1 MLKILNVIP
10 ILDHPRTLFSP
21 HPHLPPLRT
30 RPAMPV
36 ARKGSNPVPVP
47 SRTNTATARVPQ
59 LGRDVLDPFARH
71 NMPIPPQFADDVKYM
86 PTPRGS
92 PKTGAKALPS
102 DAQLPAQSSKVK
114 PPGSPSKKSKT
125 KKKQSQKS
133 SLPAELVHARP
144 RTSKPKSS
152 GSRWP
157 FELWILSFFAIYIL
171 AVCPSDSRLEHPICR
186 ALDSYQTYIP
196 YKYLRYKLDNA
207 LGHPYVAP
215 VVHQTAPYYHKAVHA
230 STPLVM
236 QAQTRWKRHVVPT
249 VSRTASR
256 MERWATP
263 YALAAADAWHL
274 RVDPYTYRL
283 GRALRPYRRQAEKY
297 TLITI
302 RRMYLAWRAAEPR
315 LTAAWEAL
323 MTVPPKV
330 LNLALAAWEEYVD
343 PPVRKMWARVE
354 ELAAGKGKTQRRKP
368 QPTFGAY
375 AQPVED
381 ACDDDDEIGENIAVE
396 AVDAPPAAPASQPPP
411 PASTPAAADDVDS
424 FLADLLNDP
433 EDQAQSPE
441 PAQEPEP
448 EPSVSEEELAR
459 QRRLANIEK
468 AKDKRA
474 KFEEDF
480 KEWQAKL
487 ERTIKEQTDDFIKT
501 LEQERV
507 EVYRAFTGKDSRLLS
522 DVKALEDELTLALKS
537 MNVYLEKISKE
548 AKPQELPQLWAKLVD
563 KVHTKVETRIQ
574 ATENVVEELWQ
585 GVQNLE
591 QGIIN
596 RAHEPIHFVSED
608 AQAQLGMPLAWLE
621 DVTPADW
628 RRFHDMK
635 EYVKGIRQK
644 FVEMQEGEHPQSPA
658 DPIVALFKRTQA
670 DVQDILTGFEVQ
682 FNEIRRRG
690 EASFRQP
697 ETAARPAPPPSDTI
711 IPLIGRGKEEVEH
724 ALRHE
729 EL

>member
-1 MLKILNVIP
+1 
-10 ILDHPRTLFSP
+10 
-21 HPHLPPLRT
+21 
-30 RPAMPV
+30 MPV

-59 LGRDVLDPFARH
+59 LGRDALDPFARH
-71 NMPIPPQFADDVKYM
+71 NRPIPPQFADNVQYEA
-86 PTPRGS
+86 PTPKGS
-92 PKTGAKALPS
+92 PKTGAKLLPS
-102 DAQLPAQSSKVK
+102 DAQLPAQSSKAR

-125 KKKQSQKS
+125 KKKASQKS

-144 RTSKPKSS
+144 RTNKPKSS

-157 FELWILSFFAIYIL
+157 IELWVLSFFAIYIL

-196 YKYLRYKLDNA
+196 YSYLRYKLDNA
-207 LGHPYVAP
+207 LEHPYVAP

-230 STPLVM
+230 STPLVN
-236 QAQTRWKRHVVPT
+236 QVQTQWKRHVVPT
-249 VSRTASR
+249 VSRTVTR

-315 LTAAWEAL
+315 LTAAWDAL
-323 MTVPPKV
+323 MTIPPMV
-330 LNLALAAWEEYVD
+330 LKPALAAWEEFVD

-381 ACDDDDEIGENIAVE
+381 NCDEDDVEEIAVE

-411 PASTPAAADDVDS
+411 PVASPVNVDDVDS
-424 FLADLLNDP
+424 FLAELLNDAGD
-433 EDQAQSPE
+433 EAESPE

-480 KEWQAKL
+480 KEWQDKL
-487 ERTIKEQTDDFIKT
+487 EKTIEEQTEELIKT
-501 LEQERV
+501 LEEERL
-507 EVYRAFTGKDSRLLS
+507 EVYRAFTGKESRLVS

-537 MNVYLEKISKE
+537 MSAYLEKITKE
-548 AKPQELPQLWAKLVD
+548 ADRKELPQLWSKLVD
-563 KVHTKVETRIQ
+563 KVHAKVENRIH

-596 RAHEPIHFVSED
+596 RAHEPIYFVSEN

-628 RRFHDMK
+628 KRFHDMK
-635 EYVKGIRQK
+635 ERVKTVRQT
-644 FVEMQEGEHPQSPA
+644 FVDMQEGEHARSPA

-670 DVQDILTGFEVQ
+670 DVQDILAGFEVQ

-690 EASFRQP
+690 EASFKQP
-697 ETAARPAPPPSDTI
+697 QTADPPSETI